1 MSMKDVEPLKE
12 LYLGCECMDLDH
24 ISHLLYFPP
33 TEKEKED
40 GEEEIIYFNFKFT
53 NYFDHFLPPI
63 RYFYDKSSWGDY
75 LYHNH
80 FRKVIIG
87 LKYIFNRYYNRK
99 YGILSCFEFQ
109 NKDLSKLDIFLSQI
123 TNNVD
128 TVEFGKNIN
137 HQSTQLLD
145 NEKWLIRI
153 SIGKQFHDN
162 KFPYQLGW
170 DPQFIHCR
178 NIFGRIKYAL
188 KYIFGKYCD
197 VQCFEIK
204 EIDASKL
211 RGMIKWI
218 QDTNYREELEEQL
231 HKIEEEKKKEEKK
244 NV

>member
-1 MSMKDVEPLKE
+1 MKDVEPLKE
-12 LYLGCECMDLDH
+12 LYIGCECGDLDH
-24 ISHLLYFPP
+24 IARLGYFPP

-40 GEEEIIYFNFKFT
+40 GEEKVIYFTIKFT
-53 NYFDHFLPPI
+53 NYFDYFFPPI
-63 RYFYDKSSWGDY
+63 RYFYDKSEWESY
-75 LYHNH
+75 FYNNH
-80 FRKVIIG
+80 FKKVIIG
-87 LKYIFNRYYNRK
+87 FKYIFNKHYNRK

-128 TVEFGKNIN
+128 TIEFGKNIN
-137 HQSTQLLD
+137 HQSTQWLD

-170 DPQFIHCR
+170 DPQFVCR

-188 KYIFGKYCD
+188 RYIFGKYCNE
-197 VQCFEIK
+197 QEFEIK
-204 EIDASKL
+204 EIEAGRL

-218 QDTNYREELEEQL
+218 QDTNW
-231 HKIEEEKKKEEKK
+231 KEEIENDKK
-244 NV
+244 REGNV